1 MHGATAKYFPIVKQ
15 TCTFGRRLKEF
26 ELLRVGDS
34 KIAGSAR
41 GAVRITSP
49 RYWLVASDGGVF
61 SYGDASFFGST
72 GSLKLNQP
80 IVGASAVGITTS
92 G

>member
-1 MHGATAKYFPIVKQ
+1 MHLWEATKGIRAIEGA
-15 TCTFGRRLKEF
+15 
-26 ELLRVGDS
+26 DS

-61 SYGDASFFGST
+61 SYGDASFFDST
-72 GSLKLNQP
+72 GSLKLNKP
-80 IVGASAVGITTS
+80 VVGASAVGITTS